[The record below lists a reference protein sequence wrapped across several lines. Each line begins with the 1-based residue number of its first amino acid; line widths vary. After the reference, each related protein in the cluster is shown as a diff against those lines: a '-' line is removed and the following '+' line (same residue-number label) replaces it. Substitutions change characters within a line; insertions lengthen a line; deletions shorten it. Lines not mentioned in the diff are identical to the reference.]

1 MKNFM
6 IAQRDSNRSGLIAS
20 TLAVVAFSFASPAQ
34 ARDNASLSISI
45 NVPGAVYP
53 SYAYPVYTQ
62 PPVYVPPRAVYVQP
76 APVYYQPAPVYYS
89 SAPVYYEYAHGRK
102 YGHYKKHK
110 KHDRDD
116 DDRYGRHDDYQRS
129 YYAPVY
135 YQR

>member
-1 MKNFM
+1 MDFFPIHAFKEYLVKNFM

-62 PPVYVPPRAVYVQP
+62 PPVYVPSPAKQPSATTSAASDVEQTCATHAAPRHRA
-76 APVYYQPAPVYYS
+76 
-89 SAPVYYEYAHGRK
+89 
-102 YGHYKKHK
+102 
-110 KHDRDD
+110 
-116 DDRYGRHDDYQRS
+116 RHMR
-129 YYAPVY
+129 A
-135 YQR
+135 